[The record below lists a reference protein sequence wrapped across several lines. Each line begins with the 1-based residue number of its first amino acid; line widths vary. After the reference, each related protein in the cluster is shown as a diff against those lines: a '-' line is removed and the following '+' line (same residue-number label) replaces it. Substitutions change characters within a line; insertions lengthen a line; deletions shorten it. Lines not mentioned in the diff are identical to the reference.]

1 MGFQWLGITTTITML
16 KSTFFVA
23 ALVAAV
29 HAEADADADAY
40 YSTLGYHGLGYT
52 NYGLRSYAAPYAFG
66 VRSYGYAGP
75 YTYGAYRHFGKRS
88 ADAEPEPEADADAY
102 YSTLGYHG
110 LGYSNYGYNG
120 LRSYAAP
127 AYGYRSYGHGY
138 ASPYNYGAYRHFG
151 KRSAEAEAKPEAD
164 AFYNTLGYNGLG
176 YANYGYNGYRSYV
189 APAYTRSFGYASPY
203 AYNYGAYRHFGK
215 RSADAE
221 PEAEADADADAYYS
235 ALGYHGLGYA
245 NYGYNGFRSY
255 VAPAYTRSF
264 GYASPYA

>member
-1 MGFQWLGITTTITML
+1 MGIQWLEITATINMM
-16 KSTFFVA
+16 KSIFFVA
-23 ALVAAV
+23 ALVAA
-29 HAEADADADAY
+29 ALA
-40 YSTLGYHGLGYT
+40 
-52 NYGLRSYAAPYAFG
+52 
-66 VRSYGYAGP
+66 
-75 YTYGAYRHFGKRS
+75 
-88 ADAEPEPEADADAY
+88 EPEADADAY

-110 LGYSNYGYNG
+110 LGYTNYGYNG

-164 AFYNTLGYNGLG
+164 ADAYYNTLGYNGLG

-189 APAYTRSFGYASPY
+189 APAYTRSFGHASPY

-221 PEAEADADADAYYS
+221 ADADAYYS
-235 ALGYHGLGYA
+235 TLGYHGLGYS
-245 NYGYNGFRSY
+245 NYGFNGYRSY
-255 VAPAYTRSF
+255 VAPAYNYGSYS
-264 GYASPYA
+264 YASPYAYGRYHY

>member
-1 MGFQWLGITTTITML
+1 ML
-16 KSTFFVA
+16 KSIFFVA

-88 ADAEPEPEADADAY
+88 ADAEPEAEADADADAY
-102 YSTLGYHG
+102 YSTLGYH
-110 LGYSNYGYNG
+110 
-120 LRSYAAP
+120 
-127 AYGYRSYGHGY
+127 
-138 ASPYNYGAYRHFG
+138 
-151 KRSAEAEAKPEAD
+151 
-164 AFYNTLGYNGLG
+164 GLG

-221 PEAEADADADAYYS
+221 PEAEADADAYYS
-235 ALGYHGLGYA
+235 TLGYHGLGYA
-245 NYGYNGFRSY
+245 NYGYNGL
-255 VAPAYTRSF
+255 
-264 GYASPYA
+264 

>member
-1 MGFQWLGITTTITML
+1 MGIQWLGITTTITML
-16 KSTFFVA
+16 KSIFFVA

-88 ADAEPEPEADADAY
+88 ADAEPEAEADADAY
-102 YSTLGYHG
+102 YNTLGYH
-110 LGYSNYGYNG
+110 
-120 LRSYAAP
+120 
-127 AYGYRSYGHGY
+127 
-138 ASPYNYGAYRHFG
+138 
-151 KRSAEAEAKPEAD
+151 
-164 AFYNTLGYNGLG
+164 GLG
-176 YANYGYNGYRSYV
+176 YANYGYNGFRSYV

-221 PEAEADADADAYYS
+221 ADADAYYS
-235 ALGYHGLGYA
+235 TLGYHGLGYS
-245 NYGYNGFRSY
+245 NYGFNGYRPY
-255 VAPAYTRSF
+255 VPPAYNY
-264 GYASPYA
+264 G

>member
-1 MGFQWLGITTTITML
+1 MGIQWLGITTTITML
-16 KSTFFVA
+16 KSIFFVA

-88 ADAEPEPEADADAY
+88 ADAEPEAEADADADAY
-102 YSTLGYHG
+102 YSTLGYH
-110 LGYSNYGYNG
+110 
-120 LRSYAAP
+120 
-127 AYGYRSYGHGY
+127 
-138 ASPYNYGAYRHFG
+138 
-151 KRSAEAEAKPEAD
+151 
-164 AFYNTLGYNGLG
+164 GLG

-221 PEAEADADADAYYS
+221 PEAEAYYTT
-235 ALGYHGLGYA
+235 LGY
-245 NYGYNGFRSY
+245 
-255 VAPAYTRSF
+255 
-264 GYASPYA
+264 

>member
-1 MGFQWLGITTTITML
+1 MGIQWLGITTTITML
-16 KSTFFVA
+16 KSIFFVA

-66 VRSYGYAGP
+66 VRSYGCAGP

-88 ADAEPEPEADADAY
+88 ADAEPEAEAEADADAY

-110 LGYSNYGYNG
+110 LGY
-120 LRSYAAP
+120 
-127 AYGYRSYGHGY
+127 
-138 ASPYNYGAYRHFG
+138 
-151 KRSAEAEAKPEAD
+151 
-164 AFYNTLGYNGLG
+164 
-176 YANYGYNGYRSYV
+176 ANYGFNGYRSYV

-215 RSADAE
+215 RSADA
-221 PEAEADADADAYYS
+221 DADYS
-235 ALGYHGLGYA
+235 TLGYHGLVYS
-245 NYGYNGFRSY
+245 NYGFNGYRSY
-255 VAPAYTRSF
+255 VAPAYNYGSYS
-264 GYASPYA
+264 YASPYVYGRYHY

>member
-1 MGFQWLGITTTITML
+1 MGIQWLGITTTITML
-16 KSTFFVA
+16 KSIFFVA

-40 YSTLGYHGLGYT
+40 YSILGYHGLGYT

-88 ADAEPEPEADADAY
+88 ADAEPEAEADADADAY

-110 LGYSNYGYNG
+110 LGY
-120 LRSYAAP
+120 
-127 AYGYRSYGHGY
+127 
-138 ASPYNYGAYRHFG
+138 
-151 KRSAEAEAKPEAD
+151 
-164 AFYNTLGYNGLG
+164 
-176 YANYGYNGYRSYV
+176 ANYGFNGYRSYV

-221 PEAEADADADAYYS
+221 PEAEADADAYYS
-235 ALGYHGLGYA
+235 TLGYHGLGYA

-255 VAPAYTRSF
+255 AAPAFTRSF
-264 GYASPYA
+264 GYASPYTYNYGAYR

>member
-1 MGFQWLGITTTITML
+1 MGIQWLGITTTITML
-16 KSTFFVA
+16 KSIFFVA

-29 HAEADADADAY
+29 HAEAEADADAY
-40 YSTLGYHGLGYT
+40 YSTLGYHGLRYT

-75 YTYGAYRHFGKRS
+75 YTYGAYRHFGERS
-88 ADAEPEPEADADAY
+88 ADAEPDAY
-102 YSTLGYHG
+102 YSTLGYH
-110 LGYSNYGYNG
+110 
-120 LRSYAAP
+120 
-127 AYGYRSYGHGY
+127 
-138 ASPYNYGAYRHFG
+138 
-151 KRSAEAEAKPEAD
+151 
-164 AFYNTLGYNGLG
+164 GLG

-221 PEAEADADADAYYS
+221 PEADADADADAYYS
-235 ALGYHGLGYA
+235 TLGYHGLGYA
-245 NYGYNGFRSY
+245 NYGYNGYRSY

-264 GYASPYA
+264 GYASP

>member
-1 MGFQWLGITTTITML
+1 MGIQWLEITATINMM
-16 KSTFFVA
+16 KSIFFVA
-23 ALVAAV
+23 ALVAA
-29 HAEADADADAY
+29 ALA
-40 YSTLGYHGLGYT
+40 
-52 NYGLRSYAAPYAFG
+52 
-66 VRSYGYAGP
+66 
-75 YTYGAYRHFGKRS
+75 
-88 ADAEPEPEADADAY
+88 EPEADADAY

-127 AYGYRSYGHGY
+127 AYGYRSYSHGY

-164 AFYNTLGYNGLG
+164 ADAYYNTLGYNGLG

-203 AYNYGAYRHFGK
+203 TYNYGAYRHFGK

-221 PEAEADADADAYYS
+221 ADADAYYS
-235 ALGYHGLGYA
+235 TLGYHGLGYS
-245 NYGYNGFRSY
+245 NYGFNGYRSY
-255 VAPAYTRSF
+255 VAPAYNYGSYS
-264 GYASPYA
+264 YASPFAYGRHHY